1 MSKLNLLLIIA
12 CVLLLAGCSTQPGK
26 SPWRGSTDLKDYN
39 PQNFH
44 GCTVAE
50 YIQPVESDLEDG
62 EAFTVR
68 WWDCKDKA
76 HVAGEVDLNGD
87 GQRDFYY
94 TASDVVG
101 STAAEVRASVEKIFS
116 DNAVKA
122 TPAIVDGIVNA
133 MLGRPPLPVPAP
145 APAE

>member
-1 MSKLNLLLIIA
+1 
-12 CVLLLAGCSTQPGK
+12 LLAGGVE
-26 SPWRGSTDLKDYN
+26 N
-39 PQNFH
+39 PAD
-44 GCTVAE
+44 VLA
-50 YIQPVESDLEDG
+50 
-62 EAFTVR
+62 R
-68 WWDCKDKA
+68 
-76 HVAGEVDLNGD
+76 VAGEMAAGNDLREVRFDDLNGD

-101 STAAEVRASVEKIFS
+101 STSAEMRASVEKIFS
-116 DNAVKA
+116 DNAVKV